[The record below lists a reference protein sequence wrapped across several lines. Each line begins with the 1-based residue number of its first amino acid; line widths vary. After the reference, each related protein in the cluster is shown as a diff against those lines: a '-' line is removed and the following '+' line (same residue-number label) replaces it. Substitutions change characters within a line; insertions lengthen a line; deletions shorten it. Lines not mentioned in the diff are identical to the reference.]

1 MLYGKGI
8 CLVDSS
14 PIAFDTER
22 KAVFRAIQIMECG
35 LDPPNRLKRCYSL
48 KRNKEFRYAYRTGK
62 SAGCRSMVLIYA
74 KGRADEIKIGFSVS
88 KKLGN
93 AVVRN
98 RIKRRLREAVTPLIP
113 DIKMGCKL
121 IIIAKIPI
129 KTEKLPVI
137 ESSMRYMMKKANLLM
152 NPESISEAKD
162 SKLGAS
168 PSIQGSSP
176 STKESSSSMQWQGS
190 PSSIQSYSSTA
201 ESEKRTCKQDRSGKV
216 GLQAS
221 VLRVDEGVRRTYE

>member
-1 MLYGKGI
+1 MLYGNGI
-8 CLVDSS
+8 CCLRNVFS
-14 PIAFDTER
+14 IAFNTEC
-22 KAVFRAIQIMECG
+22 KAVFGANQIIECG
-35 LDPPNRLKRCYSL
+35 LEPPNRLKRCYSL

-74 KGRADEIKIGFSVS
+74 KGRADELKIGFSVS

-113 DIKMGCKL
+113 NIKTGCKL

-129 KTEKLPVI
+129 KTEKLPAI

-152 NPESISEAKD
+152 NSESVSEANN
-162 SKLGAS
+162 SK
-168 PSIQGSSP
+168 QGSS
-176 STKESSSSMQWQGS
+176 
-190 PSSIQSYSSTA
+190 SIA
-201 ESEKRTCKQDRSGKV
+201 ESEKRPCKQDCSDK
-216 GLQAS
+216 GLHTNIARAGES
-221 VLRVDEGVRRTYE
+221 VCGIYEQFRTE

>member
-1 MLYGKGI
+1 M
-8 CLVDSS
+8 
-14 PIAFDTER
+14 
-22 KAVFRAIQIMECG
+22 
-35 LDPPNRLKRCYSL
+35 
-48 KRNKEFRYAYRTGK
+48 
-62 SAGCRSMVLIYA
+62 LIYA

-113 DIKMGCKL
+113 NIKTGCKL

-129 KTEKLPVI
+129 KTEKLPAI

-152 NPESISEAKD
+152 NSESSSEAKD
-162 SKLGAS
+162 SKQGF
-168 PSIQGSSP
+168 PSSMKEFSSSKQGSP
-176 STKESSSSMQWQGS
+176 HLMKESLPSKQGQGS
-190 PSSIQSYSSTA
+190 PSLIQDQSSPPSIQDSSSA
-201 ESEKRTCKQDRSGKV
+201 VESEKRTCKQDCSGKV

-221 VLRVDEGVRRTYE
+221 VLRAGESVCGTYE